1 MSQFVPFYY
10 TSSKSSIVSWD
21 NLLENESFCSLEA
34 PVFSC
39 ADFEDIFIKDLST
52 LGVVDLVNR
61 ARAGGVD
68 SNNIDALCGEFAR
81 GYRSDRFPPV
91 LMVFPNGSIEL
102 WDGYNRYNVC
112 KLMKI
117 ESFPFAVYHLKKEWE
132 TRIEDAYDIV
142 SLGLNNH
149 PRCKPATLQDFVT
162 RAIVW
167 VKRQPE
173 EMKKKDVIAW
183 VNGISH
189 SWNKGQ
195 VETIASQVYQ
205 QTTIAT
211 TITPYTHP
219 KIAKAWVSNN
229 IDTQSSTNP
238 LVVCCKEDGYVER
251 AFLQVMKNYI
261 GNAEQKIDPIDITDI
276 IVYTKACETSE
287 QVESQREFA
296 FKYLKQMD
304 HLVLQYAAKR
314 MANQGISYQ
323 VIGALPQL
331 NDIEDLN
338 SLVKFDL
345 DSVKKA

>member
-1 MSQFVPFYY
+1 M
-10 TSSKSSIVSWD
+10 
-21 NLLENESFCSLEA
+21 
-34 PVFSC
+34 
-39 ADFEDIFIKDLST
+39 
-52 LGVVDLVNR
+52 
-61 ARAGGVD
+61 
-68 SNNIDALCGEFAR
+68 
-81 GYRSDRFPPV
+81 
-91 LMVFPNGSIEL
+91 
-102 WDGYNRYNVC
+102 
-112 KLMKI
+112 
-117 ESFPFAVYHLKKEWE
+117 KKEWE

-162 RAIVW
+162 RGIVW
-167 VKRQPE
+167 AERQPE
-173 EMKKKDVIAW
+173 EIKKKDIIAW

-189 SWNKGQ
+189 SWSKGQ
-195 VETIASQVYQ
+195 VETIANQVYQ

-229 IDTQSSTNP
+229 VDTQSSTNP

-261 GNAEQKIDPIDITDI
+261 GNVEQNIDPIDTTDI

-287 QVESQREFA
+287 QVASQREFA
-296 FKYLKQMD
+296 LKYLKQMD

-314 MANQGISYQ
+314 VANQGISYQ

-331 NDIEDLN
+331 NDSEDLT

-345 DSVKKA
+345 DSVKQA